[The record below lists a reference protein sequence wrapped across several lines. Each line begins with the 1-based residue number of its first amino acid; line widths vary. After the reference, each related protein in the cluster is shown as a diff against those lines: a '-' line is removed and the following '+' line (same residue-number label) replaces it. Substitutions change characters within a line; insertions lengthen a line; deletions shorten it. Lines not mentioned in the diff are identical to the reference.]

1 VKRTSLRPRLVVTA
15 DGRGVVNHA
24 GARMLVDL
32 ADVTGLSAAVSEAL
46 APLRQRDSGHSPGRV
61 AVDLAVMLAEGGE
74 AIADLTVLRNQPALF
89 GSVASDATAW
99 RVLNGIDA
107 AALARIRVAR
117 ARARELS
124 WMQAAETGRLLS
136 STVGGFAIP
145 GFVLDIDATIVLCH
159 SEKEQAAKT
168 WKTWGYHPLLCF
180 LDATGEALSGLLFS
194 RGVSEGLC
202 NG

>member
-1 VKRTSLRPRLVVTA
+1 
-15 DGRGVVNHA
+15 
-24 GARMLVDL
+24 
-32 ADVTGLSAAVSEAL
+32 
-46 APLRQRDSGHSPGRV
+46 
-61 AVDLAVMLAEGGE
+61 
-74 AIADLTVLRNQPALF
+74 
-89 GSVASDATAW
+89 VASDATAW

-168 WKTWGYHPLLCF
+168 WKKTWGYHPLLCF
-180 LDATGEALSGLLFS
+180 LDATGEALSGLLRAGNAGS
-194 RGVSEGLC
+194 VRHEVAQREWLHRLEV
-202 NG
+202 